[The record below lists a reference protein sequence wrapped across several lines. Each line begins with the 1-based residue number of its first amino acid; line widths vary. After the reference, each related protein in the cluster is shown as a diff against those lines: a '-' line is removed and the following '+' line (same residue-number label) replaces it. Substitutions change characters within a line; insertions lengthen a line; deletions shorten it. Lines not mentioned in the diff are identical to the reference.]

1 MKLERLLKEN
11 MRRFNTKNLNEQD
24 MNNSEKFYGFY
35 NLSEFQGQP
44 IFNFTANSKQE
55 VVDILNQTYR
65 DITKQN
71 REVYTLDDM
80 DRSQR
85 YPNGDYINDDYA
97 LVTDNAERFQKEK
110 EGGNSQDSKFG
121 NMLSKKIN
129 WRSLEFEDVDLRDY
143 PDFSDAYVSYAEYED
158 GTALTDDEL
167 ELLDLHEDDRVYDAL
182 MNKYR

>member
-35 NLSEFQGQP
+35 NLSEFKGQP

-55 VVDILNQTYR
+55 VVDILNQAYR
-65 DITKQN
+65 DITKLD

-80 DRSQR
+80 DRSHR

-97 LVTDNAERFQKEK
+97 FVTDNAERFQKAK
-110 EGGNSQDSKFG
+110 EDGNTQDSKFG

-129 WRSLEFEDVDLRDY
+129 WRSLEFEDIDLRDY